1 MQFDTRTTAIL
12 FLVLLAV
19 LVGGTATSP
28 MRTRTVAMVS
38 VGLAV
43 FGVLS
48 LGIGVKHG
56 EFRARNR

>member
-1 MQFDTRTTAIL
+1 MQFDTRTTAIA

-19 LVGGTATSP
+19 LVGGTAMSP
-28 MRTRTVAMVS
+28 MRTSTVAMVT

-43 FGVLS
+43 FGLLS
-48 LGIGVKHG
+48 LAIGVKHG